1 MKTETLNEKAE
12 EIKDTIK
19 GTTEKS
25 KDTIREIISSSSKF
39 IVEALDTNQKFVD
52 SVKDK
57 LNLQNMEDTITIDLK
72 NTFGKSVELAEDT
85 INIIMNTY
93 SKQMEMNVD
102 INSKLVDAIKDTNSY
117 STENVLNL
125 IQKNFEASR
134 EMYINNTKEILE
146 AYNKHTNLAV
156 NFNKKF
162 GESINSQIESIFDIQ
177 TRGFHKFSELTSVT
191 SEWWKH
197 AEKSEN

>member
-1 MKTETLNEKAE
+1 
-12 EIKDTIK
+12 
-19 GTTEKS
+19 
-25 KDTIREIISSSSKF
+25 
-39 IVEALDTNQKFVD
+39 
-52 SVKDK
+52 
-57 LNLQNMEDTITIDLK
+57 
-72 NTFGKSVELAEDT
+72 
-85 INIIMNTY
+85 MNSY

-102 INSKLVDAIKDTNSY
+102 INSKLVDAIKDTNDY
-117 STENVLNL
+117 SPEILLNL

-177 TRGFHKFSELTSVT
+177 NSEFHKFSELTS
-191 SEWWKH
+191 EWWKH
-197 AEKSEN
+197 TEISEN

>member
-25 KDTIREIISSSSKF
+25 KETIREIISSSSKF
-39 IVEALDTNQKFVD
+39 IGEALDTNQKFVD

-57 LNLQNMEDTITIDLK
+57 LNLQNMEDTITNDLK

-85 INIIMNTY
+85 IDIIMNSY

-102 INSKLVDAIKDTNSY
+102 INSKLVDAIKDTNGY
-117 STENVLNL
+117 SPENVLNL
-125 IQKNFEASR
+125 IKNNFEASR
-134 EMYINNTKEILE
+134 EMYINNTKEILA

-162 GESINSQIESIFDIQ
+162 GESINTQIESIFDLQ
-177 TRGFHKFSELTSVT
+177 TRGFHKFSELTS
-191 SEWWKH
+191 EWWKQT
-197 AEKSEN
+197 EKSEK